1 MTIRTFEYA
10 NKYNLSDA
18 PNRQIRRLMEK
29 DNEKLRKLAR
39 KKYIDTVRQL
49 AAFAKKRDPRVKQ
62 RHEERALEL
71 EAEKKS
77 KALREAQAKRERGEA
92 QQARVRQ
99 AAEERDERL
108 EAEYARMEAEMD
120 SMYLGSGKKKKSNE
134 INELYCVACRK
145 TFRSEKQLEVHEGSK
160 KHRELVA
167 LLQDQMLREEMMHER
182 ADEDDVRNHL
192 HSLANAIVCPMA
204 LLLSATAVH
213 DGSSIAVASFAN
225 VFSVF
230 SSLGVFVCHAALTTT
245 ARFADRSNSSCS
257 DERLGLNGPHH
268 CNGTQSE
275 CASAA
280 THSAM
285 LCCSQQ
291 PHAAEHAMRLWS
303 NTSVAFCRQAT
314 RAPRTPPMTTQVAM
328 TTRTAWQR
336 LHTRW
341 VSAAH
346 TTNRRRRPTRIRR
359 RMC

>member
-62 RHEERALEL
+62 RQEERALEL

-182 ADEDDVRNHL
+182 ADEDDV
-192 HSLANAIVCPMA
+192 A
-204 LLLSATAVH
+204 L
-213 DGSSIAVASFAN
+213 DQG
-225 VFSVF
+225 
-230 SSLGVFVCHAALTTT
+230 
-245 ARFADRSNSSCS
+245 
-257 DERLGLNGPHH
+257 
-268 CNGTQSE
+268 
-275 CASAA
+275 
-280 THSAM
+280 
-285 LCCSQQ
+285 
-291 PHAAEHAMRLWS
+291 
-303 NTSVAFCRQAT
+303 RQG
-314 RAPRTPPMTTQVAM
+314 
-328 TTRTAWQR
+328 
-336 LHTRW
+336 
-341 VSAAH
+341 
-346 TTNRRRRPTRIRR
+346 RRRRVEDCAGRDVAVLPLWRQIEPEAA
-359 RMC
+359 